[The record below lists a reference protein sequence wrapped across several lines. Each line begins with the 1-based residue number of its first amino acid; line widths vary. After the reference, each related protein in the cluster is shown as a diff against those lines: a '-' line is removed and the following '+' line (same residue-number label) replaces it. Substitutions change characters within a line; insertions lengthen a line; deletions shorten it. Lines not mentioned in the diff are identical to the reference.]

1 MIRFT
6 NHILLSVQLNSQS
19 QLKIDS
25 ENCSLRNG
33 YNTTSKYKSQ
43 QKSLQFYTSLIYLQS
58 LELFLQIFHK
68 YPRYDM
74 QIKYIKYKTK
84 LLVSHICCFKI
95 TKMLFSHKLKL
106 VSLFSR
112 SISKLNEI
120 RYNRHVEKY
129 NLYYLYIYIS

>member
-58 LELFLQIFHK
+58 LELFLQPWVPAGHAVVAHF
-68 YPRYDM
+68 R
-74 QIKYIKYKTK
+74 
-84 LLVSHICCFKI
+84 L
-95 TKMLFSHKLKL
+95 
-106 VSLFSR
+106 SLC
-112 SISKLNEI
+112 
-120 RYNRHVEKY
+120 
-129 NLYYLYIYIS
+129 